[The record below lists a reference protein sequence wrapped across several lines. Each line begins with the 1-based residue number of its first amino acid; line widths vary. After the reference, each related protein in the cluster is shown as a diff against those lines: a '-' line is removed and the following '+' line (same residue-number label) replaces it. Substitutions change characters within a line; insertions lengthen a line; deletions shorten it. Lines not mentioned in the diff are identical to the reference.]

1 MDRQSRVPGGGVHG
15 VVPFR
20 FVAILARV
28 PRVQKLEAGIH
39 HFQANYFASNRNL
52 FERLAETGQRP
63 ETLFIT
69 CCDSRIVP
77 TLITTTAPG
86 ELFIV
91 RNVGNI
97 VPSKDRGVLG
107 GVSAAIE
114 YAVEV
119 LEVGDV
125 IVCGH
130 TNCGAID
137 AILNPERVAHLP
149 FVSRWLAE
157 SSRIPQIIEDR
168 YGHLEGEARMTATV
182 QENVLIQLENLRSFD
197 FVTRRLDAGTLKM
210 SGWVFKIA
218 TGDVF
223 AYDPLSEQF
232 LQLGV
237 ESGHEK
243 TALSSRPPPLT

>member
-1 MDRQSRVPGGGVHG
+1 MSGIAASQSSVESG
-15 VVPFR
+15 
-20 FVAILARV
+20 
-28 PRVQKLEAGIH
+28 VQKLEAGIH
-39 HFQANYFASNRNL
+39 HFQANYFASNRRL
-52 FERLAETGQRP
+52 FEELAEKGQRP

-69 CCDSRIVP
+69 CSDSRVVP
-77 TLITTTAPG
+77 DLITTAAPG

-97 VPSKDRGVLG
+97 VPSVDRGVLG

-119 LEVGDV
+119 LEVGHV

-130 TNCGAID
+130 TNCGAIE
-137 AILNPERVAHLP
+137 AILNPERVRHLP

-157 SSRIPQIIEDR
+157 SSRIPTLIDER
-168 YGHLEGEARMTATV
+168 YGSLDGEARMTAAV
-182 QENVLIQLENLRSFD
+182 QENALVQLENLRSFE
-197 FVTRRLDAGTLKM
+197 FVARRLDSGVLKM

-223 AYDPLSEQF
+223 EYDPVSGQF
-232 LQLGV
+232 LRLVGAGDRERSV
-237 ESGHEK
+237 
-243 TALSSRPPPLT
+243 LSSRPPPVK